1 MDLELPDF
9 FHPSR
14 QLPKFVKA
22 GFFLNWFLF
31 GRFLLRMDR
40 FALQRFS
47 LTFFSSIGKL
57 AVQMMTTI
65 TTRTTPKSIIKTTH
79 FTGEPFL
86 NEIRRRFYAK
96 RQLHPLSCSFQN
108 ILYRFILL
116 LNSFGLWVTLQ
127 PSLRLSSQ
135 IANTPLCDNNKK
147 RDHDVKNLLQ
157 RREATR
163 SIGGKKGTSSSA
175 RWWRWWSTS
184 SSTCH

>member
-14 QLPKFVKA
+14 QLCEFVKA
-22 GFFLNWFLF
+22 DF
-31 GRFLLRMDR
+31 
-40 FALQRFS
+40 FS
-47 LTFFSSIGKL
+47 LTLFSTTGKS

-116 LNSFGLWVTLQ
+116 LNPFGLWVTLQ
-127 PSLRLSSQ
+127 PSLRLSSL
-135 IANTPLCDNNKK
+135 IANTRLCGNNNKK
-147 RDHDVKNLLQ
+147 KDHDVKNSLQ

-163 SIGGKKGTSSSA
+163 SIGGKKGTNSSA

>member
-1 MDLELPDF
+1 MREKRMDLELPDF

-14 QLPKFVKA
+14 
-22 GFFLNWFLF
+22 FFLNWFLF
-31 GRFLLRMDR
+31 GGFLLRMDR

-86 NEIRRRFYAK
+86 NDIRQRFYAK

-116 LNSFGLWVTLQ
+116 LNPFGLWVTL
-127 PSLRLSSQ
+127 
-135 IANTPLCDNNKK
+135 
-147 RDHDVKNLLQ
+147 
-157 RREATR
+157 
-163 SIGGKKGTSSSA
+163 
-175 RWWRWWSTS
+175 
-184 SSTCH
+184 